1 MPRLRIFFKSE
12 AMSQLAQQE
21 SIKQTISSKR
31 FPNNLPEGWKAE
43 LKAEADKDYFK
54 KLSAFLKSEYKTHK
68 EIFPAQDKILRAFRF
83 TDFNDVKVVILGQ
96 DPYHG
101 PHQALGLSFAVPND
115 LRLKPPSLQNI
126 FKEIKADLDISWD
139 GKSSELTGWAKQ
151 GVFLLN
157 SVLTVRKNQAFSHQK
172 KGWETFTDTVIE
184 KLNQRK
190 KGIVF
195 LLWGA
200 AAQKK
205 SLLITNPQ
213 HFILKCAHPS
223 PLSSHRGFFGCKHF
237 SKTNDILKSK
247 LESKPIDWSMINED

>member
-1 MPRLRIFFKSE
+1 
-12 AMSQLAQQE
+12 MSSLAQLE
-21 SIKQTISSKR
+21 RTKEPVHPKR
-31 FPNNLPEGWKAE
+31 FPDNLPEGWKAE
-43 LKAEADKDYFK
+43 LKAEANKDYFK

-68 EIFPAQDKILRAFRF
+68 EIFPPQDKILRAFQF
-83 TDFNDVKVVILGQ
+83 TDFNEVKVVILGQ

-101 PHQALGLSFAVPND
+101 PHQALGLSFAVPNE

-126 FKEIKADLDISWD
+126 FKEMKSDLGLTWD

-205 SLLITNPQ
+205 SLLITEPQ

-237 SKTNDILKSK
+237 SKSNDILKNK
-247 LESKPIDWSMINED
+247 LESEPIDWSMINEN